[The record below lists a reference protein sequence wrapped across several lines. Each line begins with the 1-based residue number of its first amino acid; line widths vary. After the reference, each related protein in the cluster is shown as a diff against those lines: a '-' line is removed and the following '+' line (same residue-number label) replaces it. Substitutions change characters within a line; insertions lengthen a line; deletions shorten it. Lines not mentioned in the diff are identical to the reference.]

1 MSSQEIIRDV
11 SADRVDQ
18 IVAGFVAIGATVQKL
33 VQANGLFTIIAT
45 FDGSVHLSPMAT
57 ETAAEAVA
65 PLAQVPD
72 HPLPAI
78 NPSTDFPAVSAEYRA
93 FFDTC
98 EIRSNRRA
106 EVQARV
112 SRLLDHAPRYKALG
126 EQLGMPWFF
135 IAIIHS
141 LEAGSNFATHLHNGD
156 PLTSKTTHVPAGRPA
171 SGSAPFTWE
180 ASARDA
186 LAMKG
191 YVGQTD
197 WSTSRMLH
205 RWEAYNG
212 FGYRTRGLASPYLWS
227 FSQHYTKGRFVKDH
241 VFDPDSVSQQCGA
254 AVLLLGLQG
263 QA

>member
-11 SADRVDQ
+11 TADRVCQ
-18 IVAGFVAIGATVQKL
+18 IVAGFVAFGATVQKL
-33 VQANGLFTIIAT
+33 VQANGLFTVIAT
-45 FDGSVHLSPMAT
+45 FEGTVHLSPMAT
-57 ETAAEAVA
+57 DTAAEAVA
-65 PLAQVPD
+65 PLAQVAD
-72 HPLPAI
+72 RDLPAI
-78 NPSTDFPAVSAEYRA
+78 NPSNDFPTISGEYRA

-98 EIRSNRRA
+98 EIRSNRGA
-106 EVQARV
+106 EVQARLD
-112 SRLLDHAPRYKALG
+112 RLLDHAPRYRALG
-126 EQLGMPWFF
+126 EQLGIPWFF

-156 PLTSKTTHVPAGRPA
+156 PLTSTTTHVPAGRPT
-171 SGSAPFTWE
+171 SGSPPFTWE

-197 WSTSRMLH
+197 WSTARMLH

-227 FSQHYTKGRFVKDH
+227 FSQHYTRGRFVKDH
-241 VFDPDSVSQQCGA
+241 AFDPDSVSQQCGA
-254 AVLLLGLQG
+254 AVLLKALQS

>member
-11 SADRVDQ
+11 TADRVGQ
-18 IVAGFVAIGATVQKL
+18 IVAGFVAIGARVQKL
-33 VQANGLFTIIAT
+33 VQANGLFTVIAT
-45 FDGSVHLSPMAT
+45 FEGTVHLSPMAT
-57 ETAAEAVA
+57 DTAAEAVA
-65 PLAQVPD
+65 PLAQVAD
-72 HPLPAI
+72 RDLPAI
-78 NPSTDFPAVSAEYRA
+78 NPSNDFPTISGEYRA

-98 EIRSNRRA
+98 EIRSNRGA
-106 EVQARV
+106 EVQARLD
-112 SRLLDHAPRYKALG
+112 RLLDHAPRYRALG
-126 EQLGMPWFF
+126 EQLGIPWFF

-156 PLTSKTTHVPAGRPA
+156 PLTSTTTHVPAGRPT
-171 SGSAPFTWE
+171 SGSPPFTWE

-191 YVGQTD
+191 YVGQAD
-197 WSTSRMLH
+197 WSTARMLH

-212 FGYRTRGLASPYLWS
+212 FGYRRRGLASPYLWS
-227 FSQHYTKGRFVKDH
+227 FSQHYTRGRFVKDH

-254 AVLLLGLQG
+254 AVLLKALQS

>member
-11 SADRVDQ
+11 TADRVGQ

-33 VQANGLFTIIAT
+33 VQANGLFTVIAT
-45 FDGSVHLSPMAT
+45 FEGTVHLSPMAT
-57 ETAAEAVA
+57 DTAAEAVA
-65 PLAQVPD
+65 PLAQVAD
-72 HPLPAI
+72 RDLPAI
-78 NPSTDFPAVSAEYRA
+78 NPSNDFPTISGEYRA

-98 EIRSNRRA
+98 EIRSNRGA
-106 EVQARV
+106 EVQARLD
-112 SRLLDHAPRYKALG
+112 RLLDHAPRYRALG

-156 PLTSKTTHVPAGRPA
+156 PLTSTTTHVPAGRPT
-171 SGSAPFTWE
+171 SGSPPFTWE

-191 YVGQTD
+191 YVGQAD
-197 WSTSRMLH
+197 WSTARMLH

-212 FGYRTRGLASPYLWS
+212 FGYRRRGLASPYLWS
-227 FSQHYTKGRFVKDH
+227 FSQHYTRGRFVKDH

-254 AVLLLGLQG
+254 AVLLKALQS